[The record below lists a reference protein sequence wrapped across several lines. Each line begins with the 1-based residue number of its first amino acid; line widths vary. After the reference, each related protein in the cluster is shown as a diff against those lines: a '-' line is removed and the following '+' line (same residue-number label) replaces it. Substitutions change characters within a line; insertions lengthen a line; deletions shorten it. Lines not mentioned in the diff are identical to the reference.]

1 MTVQAPRLV
10 VDIKAVEEN
19 AARVVQKCAGAGIF
33 VSGVTKGMCAL
44 PEIASALVS
53 GGCAELADSRMKNIA
68 ALRRMGTGLPLLLL
82 RIPMLSELPIVVSRA
97 DCSLV
102 STAET
107 VDGLENAC
115 ADSGLSHEVIVMVD
129 LGDLREGVWMD
140 DTGRIAEA
148 LKRSRRVRC
157 RGIGVNFGCYGG
169 TLPTRE
175 KLLQLIRIGKELE
188 REVGYP
194 LSVFSGGATSSL
206 LLVERGEIPPGI
218 NSLRVGEGILL
229 GEDVTSMR
237 SIPWL
242 RQRTMWLEAELVEV
256 RKKPSVPVGPVGAD
270 AFGNR
275 PVFEDRGI
283 RMRAIA
289 AVGRQDVL
297 IEGLVSELEGI
308 SILGASSDH
317 MILDVEDAAVPL
329 AQGDKLKFFP
339 DYGAMLA
346 LATSPY
352 VPFEVV

>member
-1 MTVQAPRLV
+1 MTALWPRLV
-10 VDIKAVEEN
+10 VNAKAIEEN
-19 AARVVQKCAGAGIF
+19 ARRVVQKCAAAGIS
-33 VSGVTKGMCAL
+33 VSGVTKGMCAQ
-44 PEIASALVS
+44 EDVVGAMVA
-53 GGCAELADSRMKNIA
+53 GGCSELADSRVGNLETLKAMN
-68 ALRRMGTGLPLLLL
+68 TGLPLLLL
-82 RIPMLSELPIVVSRA
+82 RIPMLSELSLVVSRA

-102 STAET
+102 STPET
-107 VDGLENAC
+107 VDGLEEAC
-115 ADSGLSHEVIVMVD
+115 AASGLSHEVIVMVD

-140 DTGRIAEA
+140 DTGSIAEA
-148 LKRSRRVRC
+148 LRRSPRVRC
-157 RGIGVNFGCYGG
+157 RGVGVNFGCYGG

-175 KLLQLIRIGKELE
+175 KLRQLIRIGKELE
-188 REVGYP
+188 REIGCP
-194 LSVFSGGATSSL
+194 LSVFSGGSTSSL
-206 LLVERGEIPPGI
+206 LLLERGEMPPGI
-218 NSLRVGEGILL
+218 NSLRIGEGILL

-256 RKKPSVPVGPVGAD
+256 RKKPSVPVGPFGAD
-270 AFGNR
+270 AFGQR
-275 PVFEDRGI
+275 QVFEDRGN

-289 AVGRQDVL
+289 AVGRQDVR
-297 IEGLVSELEGI
+297 IEGLVPELEGI

-317 MILDVEDAAVPL
+317 LILDVEDAPVPL

>member
-1 MTVQAPRLV
+1 
-10 VDIKAVEEN
+10 
-19 AARVVQKCAGAGIF
+19 
-33 VSGVTKGMCAL
+33 
-44 PEIASALVS
+44 
-53 GGCAELADSRMKNIA
+53 
-68 ALRRMGTGLPLLLL
+68 
-82 RIPMLSELPIVVSRA
+82 MLSELPLVVSRA

-107 VDGLENAC
+107 VDGLEKTC
-115 ADSGLSHEVIVMVD
+115 AASGLVHEVIIMVD

-148 LKRSRRVRC
+148 LTRSRRVRC
-157 RGIGVNFGCYGG
+157 RGVGVNFGCYGG

-175 KLLQLIRIGKELE
+175 KLLQLTDIGKELE
-188 REVGYP
+188 RELGYP
-194 LSVFSGGATSSL
+194 LSVFSGGSTSSL
-206 LLVERGEIPPGI
+206 LLLERGEIPPGI
-218 NSLRVGEGILL
+218 NNLRIGEGILL

-242 RQRTMWLEAELVEV
+242 IRRTMWLEAELVEV

-270 AFGNR
+270 AFGGR
-275 PVFEDRGI
+275 PVFEDRGP
-283 RMRAIA
+283 RTRAIA
-289 AVGRQDVL
+289 AVGRQDVRV
-297 IEGLVSELEGI
+297 EGLVPELEGV

-317 MILDVEDAAVPL
+317 LILDVEDSASSL